1 MKFVFWNPRH
11 FWRLDDLLTAS
22 THGSLWILSLGLHYY
37 LYYYHKLTLA
47 TFLFMSICFFCF
59 HVIAYILSFSTS
71 VEKVQLIIIVPT
83 RQSCLCFL
91 CHSASWAAHGH
102 RLAVLDPDAHSGSGH
117 WPSITQT
124 TTQSSSASKKFY
136 SKCKVVADA
145 FWEIHKSKI

>member
-71 VEKVQLIIIVPT
+71 VEKVQPANHHC
-83 RQSCLCFL
+83 S
-91 CHSASWAAHGH
+91 
-102 RLAVLDPDAHSGSGH
+102 
-117 WPSITQT
+117 
-124 TTQSSSASKKFY
+124 Y
-136 SKCKVVADA
+136 
-145 FWEIHKSKI
+145 